1 MHHFLPAKRLAAH
14 AAGNHNAESSR
25 GRCSSQPH
33 PAEAERGLPAQ
44 SGGNRGR
51 MGYSPESSPGGGKHL
66 FHCADQRGFAI
77 VSGRSTVWRFTRA
90 FQESA
95 RRLMRFLLLA
105 LIRVYQVFI
114 SPALPSACRFYPT
127 CSEYAREA
135 IENWGVW
142 RGSWLALRRLARC
155 HPLGGHGIDPVP
167 ERSKP

>member
-1 MHHFLPAKRLAAH
+1 
-14 AAGNHNAESSR
+14 
-25 GRCSSQPH
+25 
-33 PAEAERGLPAQ
+33 
-44 SGGNRGR
+44 
-51 MGYSPESSPGGGKHL
+51 MG
-66 FHCADQRGFAI
+66 
-77 VSGRSTVWRFTRA
+77 
-90 FQESA
+90 
-95 RRLMRFLLLA
+95 FLLLA

-155 HPLGGHGIDPVP
+155 HPLGEHGIDPVP